1 MSNPVPTRDRLLDAM
16 AAHVLA
22 HGLNDASLRPLARA
36 AGTSDRML
44 IYHFGSKDGLITV
57 LLEHLGARFA
67 TLLDQ
72 SLPPGRFATEGDAL
86 RAILKL
92 MRSDQAAGFQ
102 RVWFDILAGS
112 ARGSLAHRTT
122 GGLILRGLHEWLTAR
137 LPDKDRA
144 ARLLIQI
151 EGLLI
156 ALELGA
162 DELVAQVLSDMTQ
175 G

>member
-1 MSNPVPTRDRLLDAM
+1 MSDPAPTRDRLLHAM
-16 AAHVLA
+16 AAHVLT

-44 IYHFGSKDGLITV
+44 IYHFGSKDGLITA

-67 TLLDQ
+67 ALLDQ
-72 SLPPGRFATEGDAL
+72 SLPPGPFATEGEAL
-86 RAILKL
+86 RAILVL
-92 MRSDQAAGFQ
+92 MRSDQVAGFQ
-102 RVWFDILAGS
+102 RLWFDILASS
-112 ARGSLAHRTT
+112 ARGAQAHRAT
-122 GGLILRGLHEWLTAR
+122 GGLILRGLHDWLTAR
-137 LPDKDRA
+137 LPDKDHA

-162 DELVAQVLSDMTQ
+162 DDLVAQALSDIARD
-175 G
+175 

>member
-1 MSNPVPTRDRLLDAM
+1 MSDPVPTRDRLLEAM

-44 IYHFGSKDGLITV
+44 IYHFGNKDGLITA

-67 TLLDQ
+67 ALLDQ
-72 SLPPGRFATEGDAL
+72 SLRPGSFATEGEAL
-86 RAILKL
+86 REILAL

-112 ARGSLAHRTT
+112 ARGSIAHRAT
-122 GGLILRGLHEWLTAR
+122 GGLFLRGLHDWLTAR
-137 LPDKDRA
+137 LPHKDHG

-156 ALELGA
+156 ATELGA
-162 DELVAQVLSDMTQ
+162 DDLVAQALSDMAQ
-175 G
+175 D